1 MAFIARPGRRFRPS
15 PSAAL
20 ARAGCLAAALG
31 AAAAGIGPAW
41 AQTAPAVQPTGPS
54 RPYAIAAGSL
64 DSVLGRFGREA
75 NVMIAIDPTLTQ
87 GLESPG
93 LQGSFSVPEGLG
105 RLLAGSGLEAL
116 PGASGGWRLR
126 KATGTAAG
134 AQAPTPQGAEA
145 ATGPAL
151 APVIVSARR
160 ERLYDVQ
167 DVNAGALGIRSLQDL
182 PFAVGSYTVDTIEAQ
197 RARTA
202 LDVLRNDPSV
212 TPTSGFSS
220 FDGVAVRG
228 FSANSF
234 NNVRRD
240 GLLANVYSDV
250 PLENKERVDVLKG
263 LSGFLYGVGEP
274 SGIVNYVVKRPTR
287 ERFASVTAEVR
298 SYGGRYAAV
307 DAGGP
312 LNEGGTVGYRFNAAT
327 EKVGDFT
334 HFGDLKRDFLSGA
347 VDIKINRDALL
358 QLDFDWQKKSLA
370 ASGMIG
376 PRSDG
381 TVLAASRFDP
391 RTLVGQ
397 PWGQYKTDAWNI
409 GARLD
414 YALNSNW
421 DLTAQLGFSRSKR
434 NALFF
439 NASQIAPNGDV
450 LKGNTRYEAEPYP
463 TAAGQ
468 VFTTGRFKTGTV
480 GHEAVIGYSYSSLQ
494 SPDGDYQRFPQLIG
508 NVFRPLPYLQPYLSD
523 NTHLPASTARQSSVF
538 VSDTL
543 SFTPQWQLLVGARHI
558 SYASDIGSKYDGT
571 PKYTT
576 RVTVPTLSAMYKPSE
591 RTTVYATYGEGFEQ
605 GAYAPSYA
613 ENALQKLGPIKSRQ
627 YEIGVKSRV
636 LDGLMVTA
644 AAFDMDKPLQAVT
657 PSDNIFRQ
665 QGRQRHRG
673 VEFTANG
680 EITPQLSGIAGVSWL
695 DAEQRDTGDATLEG
709 RRPSNVARFQANVFL
724 DYRLTSVPGLSFNT
738 GIYHV
743 GNRPLDRAN
752 TMIVPGF
759 TRWDLGAAYV
769 TKLMG
774 KSSVIRLSIENVANR
789 RYWSSV
795 NYGGVTQG
803 NPRIVRLAT
812 TVNF

>member
-1 MAFIARPGRRFRPS
+1 MAFDARSAARTGPFPLAPFARSGCL
-15 PSAAL
+15 SAAL
-20 ARAGCLAAALG
+20 ALLG
-31 AAAAGIGPAW
+31 ASAAPTL
-41 AQTAPAVQPTGPS
+41 AQPAPAAEAARS
-54 RPYAIAAGSL
+54 YAIGAGSL
-64 DSVLGRFGREA
+64 DSVLGRFGRESGT
-75 NVMIAIDPTLTQ
+75 MIAIDPTLTQ
-87 GLESPG
+87 GLASPG
-93 LQGSFSVPEGLG
+93 LQGRYAVHEALA
-105 RLLAGSGLEAL
+105 RLLAGSGLEAV
-116 PGASGGWRLR
+116 PGAGGGWRLR
-126 KATGTAAG
+126 RIGALATGASAPSDAA
-134 AQAPTPQGAEA
+134 AEA
-145 ATGPAL
+145 AARTGTL
-151 APVIVSARR
+151 APVVVSAQR

-167 DVNAGALGIRSLQDL
+167 DVNAGALGVRSLQDL
-182 PFAVGSYTVDTIEAQ
+182 PFAVGSYTVDTIENQ

-240 GLLANVYSDV
+240 GLLANIYSDV

-274 SGIVNYVVKRPTR
+274 SGIVNYVLKRPTR
-287 ERFASVTAEVR
+287 ERFASVSAEVR
-298 SYGGRYAAV
+298 SYAGRYASV

-312 LNEGGTVGYRFNAAT
+312 LNEAGTVGYRFNAAS
-327 EKVGDFT
+327 ERVGDFT
-334 HFGDLKRDFLSGA
+334 HFGDLRRDFLSGA
-347 VDIKINRDALL
+347 VDIKLNRDALL
-358 QLDFDWQKKSLA
+358 QLDFDWQRKSLA

-381 TVLAASRFDP
+381 LLVPARSFDP

-397 PWGQYKTDAWNI
+397 PWGQYKTDAWNL
-409 GARLD
+409 GARLS
-414 YALNSNW
+414 YALGEHW
-421 DLTAQLGFSRSKR
+421 DLTAQLALSRTKR
-434 NALFF
+434 NAIFF
-439 NASQIAPNGDV
+439 NASKVAPNGDV
-450 LKGNTRYEAEPYP
+450 LAGNTRYEGEAYP
-463 TAAGQ
+463 TTAGQ
-468 VFTTGRFKTGTV
+468 VFTTGRFDTGSI

-494 SPDGDYQRFPQLIG
+494 SPDGDYLRFPQYIG
-508 NVFRPLPYLQPYLSD
+508 NIYRPLPYFAPFIPED
-523 NTHLPASTARQSSVF
+523 THLPASKARQSSLF
-538 VSDTL
+538 ASDTI
-543 SFTPQWQLLVGARHI
+543 SFGPNWQLLIGARHI
-558 SYASDIGSKYDGT
+558 DYGSDIGSKYDGT

-576 RVTVPTLSAMYKPSE
+576 NVTVPTVSAMYKPSE
-591 RTTVYATYGEGFEQ
+591 RTTFYATYGEGFEQ

-613 ENALQKLGPIKSRQ
+613 DNALQKLGPIKSRQ

-636 LDGLMVTA
+636 RDGLMVTA
-644 AAFDMDKPLQAVT
+644 AAFDMDKPLQAV
-657 PSDNIFRQ
+657 SQADNVFRE

-695 DAEQRDTGDATLEG
+695 DAQQRETGDPALEG
-709 RRPSNVARFQANVFL
+709 RRPSNVARFQANLFL
-724 DYRLTSVPGLSFNT
+724 DYRLMAVPGLSLNT

-752 TMIVPGF
+752 TLIVPSF

-769 TKLMG
+769 TRLMG
-774 KSSVIRLSIENVANR
+774 AQSILRLSIENVTNR

-803 NPRIVRLAT
+803 NPRIVRLSMTA
-812 TVNF
+812 NF

>member
-1 MAFIARPGRRFRPS
+1 MAFIARPERRFRPS
-15 PSAAL
+15 PLATL
-20 ARAGCLAAALG
+20 ARAGCLSAALG
-31 AAAAGIGPAW
+31 VAATGGAPAW
-41 AQTAPAVQPTGPS
+41 AQAAQVAGQS

-75 NVMIAIDPTLTQ
+75 NVMIAIDPTLTK
-87 GLESPG
+87 GLDSPG
-93 LQGSFSVPEGLG
+93 LQGSFSVSEGLD
-105 RLLAGSGLEAL
+105 RLLAGSGLEAVS
-116 PGASGGWRLR
+116 GAGGGWRLR
-126 KATGTAAG
+126 KAAG
-134 AQAPTPQGAEA
+134 AAVVAPASAASGSEAGASG
-145 ATGPAL
+145 TTL
-151 APVIVSARR
+151 APVIVSAQR

-312 LNEGGTVGYRFNAAT
+312 LDANGTVGYRFNAAT

-358 QLDFDWQKKSLA
+358 QLDFDWQRKSLA

-381 TVLAASRFDP
+381 TVLAASRFNP

-421 DLTAQLGFSRSKR
+421 DLTAQLGFSRTKR

-468 VFTTGRFKTGTV
+468 VFATGRFKTGTL
-480 GHEAVIGYSYSSLQ
+480 GHETVIGYSYSSLQ

-508 NVFRPLPYLQPYLSD
+508 NVFRPLPYLQPYLAD

-538 VSDTL
+538 VSDTI

-558 SYASDIGSKYDGT
+558 SYSSDIGSKYDGT

-576 RVTVPTLSAMYKPSE
+576 RVTVPTLSVMFKPSE
-591 RTTVYATYGEGFEQ
+591 RTTFYATYGEGFEQ

-695 DAEQRDTGDATLEG
+695 DAEQRETGDAALEG
-709 RRPSNVARFQANVFL
+709 RRPSNVARFQANLFL

-752 TMIVPGF
+752 TMIVPAF

-769 TKLMG
+769 TKVLG
-774 KSSVIRLSIENVANR
+774 KASVVRLSIENVTNR

-803 NPRIVRLAT
+803 NPRIVRLAMT
-812 TVNF
+812 TNF

>member
-1 MAFIARPGRRFRPS
+1 MAFIARRGPRTRRLRPS
-15 PSAAL
+15 SLAL
-20 ARAGCLAAALG
+20 VARASCLAAALG
-31 AAAAGIGPAW
+31 AGTAPAW
-41 AQTAPAVQPTGPS
+41 AQSAPPVGAS
-54 RPYAIAAGSL
+54 RPYAIEAGTL

-87 GLESPG
+87 GLGSPG
-93 LQGSFSVPEGLG
+93 LRGSFTVPEALE
-105 RLLAGSGLEAL
+105 RLLADSGLEAV
-116 PGASGGWRLR
+116 AGGNGGFRLR
-126 KATGTAAG
+126 RAQGAAGAQGPRTPAPVADTAAG
-134 AQAPTPQGAEA
+134 AT
-145 ATGPAL
+145 L
-151 APVIVSARR
+151 APVTVSAQR
-160 ERLYDVQ
+160 EKLYDVQ
-167 DVNAGALGIRSLQDL
+167 DVNAGALGVRSLQDL
-182 PFAVGSYTVDTIEAQ
+182 PFAVGSYTVDTIETQ

-240 GLLANVYSDV
+240 GLLANIYSDV

-274 SGIVNYVVKRPTR
+274 SGIVNYVLKRPTR

-298 SYGGRYAAV
+298 SYGGRYAAI

-312 LNEGGTVGYRFNAAT
+312 LDADGAVGYRFNAAT

-334 HFGDLKRDFLSGA
+334 HFGDLKRGFLSGA
-347 VDIKINRDALL
+347 LDVKLGRDTLL

-376 PRSDG
+376 PRSDA
-381 TVLAASRFDP
+381 TVVPASGFDP

-414 YALNSNW
+414 HAINSQWN
-421 DLTAQLGFSRSKR
+421 LTAQLGFSRTQR

-439 NASQIAPNGDV
+439 NASQVAANGDV
-450 LKGNTRYEAEPYP
+450 LKGNTRYEGEPYP

-468 VFTTGRFKTGTV
+468 VFATGRFKTGSID
-480 GHEAVIGYSYSSLQ
+480 HEAVVGYSYSRLE
-494 SPDGDYQRFPQLIG
+494 SPDGDYLRFAQLIG
-508 NVFRPLPYLQPYLSD
+508 NIYRPFPYASPYLPD
-523 NTHLPASTARQSSVF
+523 NTHLPASSARQSSVF
-538 VSDTL
+538 ASDTI
-543 SFTPQWQLLVGARHI
+543 SFAPQWQLLVGARHI
-558 SYASDIGSKYDGT
+558 AYSSDIGSKYDGT
-571 PKYTT
+571 PSYAT
-576 RVTVPTLSAMYKPSE
+576 RVTVPTLSVMYKPAE

-613 ENALQKLGPIKSRQ
+613 DNALQKLGPIKSRQ

-657 PSDNIFRQ
+657 PADNIFRQ

-695 DAEQRDTGDATLEG
+695 DAEQRDTGDAALEG

-724 DYRLTSVPGLSFNT
+724 DYRLSAVPGLSFNT
-738 GIYHV
+738 GVYHV

-752 TMIVPGF
+752 TMIVPSF

-769 TKLMG
+769 TRLMG
-774 KSSVIRLSIENVANR
+774 KASVIRLSIENVANR